1 VQAQIVVSPSMFIIR
16 IGKLALIAA
25 AQWQIAKRQVVQ

>member
-1 VQAQIVVSPSMFIIR
+1 MFIIR